1 MYETKERYHEIVMR
15 EVVALERN
23 SHNSITH
30 GELGCC
36 PRCGKIGTWDIAS
49 KGFNYSNSIY
59 YSTVFYDWRCRNC
72 DTRKFR
78 SFSRQHS
85 NRFG

>member
-15 EVVALERN
+15 EVLALER
-23 SHNSITH
+23 SKHLSIAH
-30 GELGCC
+30 GQLGFC
-36 PRCGKIGTWDIAS
+36 PRCGKLGTWDIAS

-72 DTRKFR
+72 DTVKL
-78 SFSRQHS
+78 SIYPRQHNS
-85 NRFG
+85 R